1 MVQIICLILDGSE
14 SSLILVNVSQF
25 CNLRPCKSSRFNS
38 SRYLGISNF
47 ITIFKLLKLL
57 LDLSL
62 FLRLPMFLYRLH
74 YPEFKQLETNK
85 NKAIL

>member
-25 CNLRPCKSSRFNS
+25 CNLRHHKSRRFNS

-62 FLRLPMFLYRLH
+62 FLRLSVFLYRLH
-74 YPEFKQLETNK
+74 YPELKQLETNK